1 MQAWRWRCT
10 ESRAVGQRHGRK
22 GICRG
27 AGRAWRLPMP
37 HCRDHCSPLWTF
49 PVCPGVI
56 CTGMTTRKPFI
67 DPPSYAVNKESEAQ
81 QMNRLPN
88 FIQPRV
94 EVEPNQDPP
103 RETSHGLGLLVLIYS
118 SLIVT
123 EFIVNQC
130 FSEVRVSPSLI
141 PGESASE
148 SPRAR
153 WYADSQAL
161 HRGCHLL
168 GSGAGEMHVFN
179 RHLRRFLWDI
189 VSF

>member
-1 MQAWRWRCT
+1 MFFQHGDVPLWLCLTRCRARRLQAWRWRCT

-81 QMNRLPN
+81 QMNHLPN

-103 RETSHGLGLLVLIYS
+103 PPPPRDFSQPRVVSARLLIS
-118 SLIVT
+118 
-123 EFIVNQC
+123 NC
-130 FSEVRVSPSLI
+130 HRVYH
-141 PGESASE
+141 ES
-148 SPRAR
+148 
-153 WYADSQAL
+153 
-161 HRGCHLL
+161 
-168 GSGAGEMHVFN
+168 VF
-179 RHLRRFLWDI
+179 L
-189 VSF
+189 